1 MKAIALVS
9 GGLDSILAARMIK
22 EQNIE
27 VIPLNFKIPFCH
39 RKKND
44 KSPDKFSLVRDGLGV
59 ELKII
64 DIGDDFLKL
73 IENPRHG
80 FGSNLN
86 PCIDCK
92 ILMLKKA
99 GDLLKEWGAD
109 FIVTGEVLGQRPM
122 SQHKQALGI
131 VAKSSGMEGLILRPL
146 SAKLLPVTI
155 PEEKGWLSRDK
166 LLNFNGRTRK
176 PQMNL
181 AKAFNIENYPNAAG
195 GCLLTD
201 PRFSQR
207 LKDLLKYKQLNI
219 EEVELL
225 KTGRHFRLSETAKLI
240 VGRNEKENAELVNL
254 ARAGDF
260 VFHPSEKTAGPTGIG
275 RGEFDFELIR
285 LGCSIICRYSDL
297 TGKDRE
303 DIFYQDFPDKEEH
316 ALNVTAIKEEELS
329 VLRL

>member
-1 MKAIALVS
+1 MKAIVLIS
-9 GGLDSILAARMIK
+9 GGLDSILAARMIQ

-39 RKKND
+39 REKKER
-44 KSPDKFSLVRDGLGV
+44 SSDKFSLVRDNLGV
-59 ELKII
+59 ELKVI
-64 DIGDDFLKL
+64 DIGDDFLRL
-73 IENPRHG
+73 IENPRYG

-99 GDLLKEWGAD
+99 GSFLKEWDAD

-122 SQHKQALGI
+122 SQHKQALDI
-131 VAKSSGMEGLILRPL
+131 VAKRSGMEGLILRPL
-146 SAKLLPVTI
+146 SAKLLPATI
-155 PEEKGWLSRDK
+155 PEKNGWLNRNN

-181 AKAFNIENYPNAAG
+181 AKVFNIENYPNAAG

-201 PRFSQR
+201 PEFSQR
-207 LKDLLKYKQLNI
+207 LKDLLEHNCLNI

-225 KTGRHFRLSETAKLI
+225 KTGRHFRLSERAKLI
-240 VGRNEKENAELVNL
+240 VGRNERENAELINL
-254 ARAGDF
+254 AKTGDF
-260 VFHPSEKTAGPTGIG
+260 ILHPSERIAGPTGLG
-275 RGEFDFELIR
+275 RGEFNSELIR
-285 LGCSIICRYSDL
+285 LGCSVICRYSDL
-297 TGKDRE
+297 PGKDCE
-303 DIFYQDFPDKEEH
+303 DIFYKIFPQKEEY
-316 ALNVTAIKEEELS
+316 LLSVTAIKEEELL